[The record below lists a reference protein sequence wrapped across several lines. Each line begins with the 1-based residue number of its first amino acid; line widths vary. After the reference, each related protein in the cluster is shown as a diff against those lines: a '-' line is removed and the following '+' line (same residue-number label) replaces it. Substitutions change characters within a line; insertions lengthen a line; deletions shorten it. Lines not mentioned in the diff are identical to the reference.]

1 MCYIYECATLESIKT
16 SRNVSV
22 SIYLFQGLEVVHGQ
36 KLSSYDRRLIKRLC
50 TGIDIVMR
58 PDKLLF
64 ICTFCHQRFS
74 QLIFRHFQ
82 NCFQAFGLGP
92 GEFRGGFPVGDD
104 TFEAALQERPVLFGL
119 HDDLQEDHI
128 PPSPPYLHFSLFNS
142 VTSACFGLEL
152 FLFTLVPKF
161 TEKLHGNI
169 RKSSKVS
176 QSRYLKHQ
184 TK

>member
-1 MCYIYECATLESIKT
+1 MGTVAFYVDAFLTSFTTMKYDLGVWSIYIHMYTLYTPVKNVLHLCMCHFRINKNKAINC
-16 SRNVSV
+16 RNVSV

-50 TGIDIVMR
+50 TGVDIVMR

-92 GEFRGGFPVGDD
+92 GEFRGGFSVGND

-128 PPSPPYLHFSLFNS
+128 PLPSPL
-142 VTSACFGLEL
+142 
-152 FLFTLVPKF
+152 
-161 TEKLHGNI
+161 I
-169 RKSSKVS
+169 
-176 QSRYLKHQ
+176 
-184 TK
+184 